1 MGDSLVRR
9 ILLRLETAEAREVNP
24 HFQDDYRIA
33 WITVLRASR
42 GALHPHVTATYAVL
56 GLHPDKVWPAILE
69 RRKALLGVFYHK
81 GDLRGTAE
89 PRTHTGPSHNLPPK
103 KPVQSVRFERKVRS
117 VKANGAGS

>member
-9 ILLRLETAEAREVNP
+9 ILLRLGTAEAREVNP

-56 GLHPDKVWPAILE
+56 GLHPDKVWPAVLE
-69 RRKALLGVFYHK
+69 RRRALLGPGVFWK
-81 GDLRGTAE
+81 ENFLAE
-89 PRTHTGPSHNLPPK
+89 LPPK